1 MLTSDVQ
8 AKTLLGLHQVLHASI
23 SRFIPP
29 SSPLHPDP
37 NYRQL
42 ITDTGAIVAAFDTA
56 IGAMY
61 PVQKETEIES
71 ALNDLETKSKR
82 VIVSAEAV
90 LAQVQDEEGRKSQ
103 QEKLGNFSQR
113 WTDRLESEKK
123 AWEER
128 KMSLRSLQD
137 ALP

>member
-1 MLTSDVQ
+1 
-8 AKTLLGLHQVLHASI
+8 
-23 SRFIPP
+23 
-29 SSPLHPDP
+29 
-37 NYRQL
+37 
-42 ITDTGAIVAAFDTA
+42 
-56 IGAMY
+56 MY

-82 VIVSAEAV
+82 VVGSAEAV
-90 LAQVQDEEGRKSQ
+90 LAQIQDEEGRKAQ

>member
-1 MLTSDVQ
+1 M
-8 AKTLLGLHQVLHASI
+8 
-23 SRFIPP
+23 
-29 SSPLHPDP
+29 
-37 NYRQL
+37 

-61 PVQKETEIES
+61 PIQKESEIES

-90 LAQVQDEEGRKSQ
+90 LAEVKDEEGRKEQ
-103 QEKLGNFSQR
+103 QEKLSNFSGR
-113 WTDRLESEKK
+113 WMDRLGSEKK

-128 KMSLRSLQD
+128 KMSLKSLQD